1 MTTMNSRPTES
12 LRLFFALWP
21 DDLTRTALAAVQSS
35 LHGRLVPYHNIHLT
49 LAFLGQQPLAILPAA
64 KEILIH
70 LASPPVTL
78 LLDRVGYFPRKHIA
92 WVGTH
97 RAPDELHSLQEE
109 LAGALLREAIPSD
122 MRQSFKPHI
131 TLARDASPPEDFA
144 FNPIEWHASEVALV
158 QSVTTAEGAR
168 YDVLASR
175 SLDQT
180 CRVPKENAGDM
191 NGFPH

>member
-1 MTTMNSRPTES
+1 MTMNARPNES

-21 DDLTRTALAAVQSS
+21 DDLTRAALVEVQSS
-35 LHGRLVPYHNIHLT
+35 LRGRLVPCHNIHLT
-49 LAFLGQQPLAILPAA
+49 LAFLGQQPATILPAA
-64 KEILIH
+64 KEILTH
-70 LASPPVTL
+70 LGSPSSIL

-109 LAGALLREAIPSD
+109 LAGALLREGIPSD
-122 MRQSFKPHI
+122 ARQSFKPHI
-131 TLARDASPPEDFA
+131 TLARDASPPSDFA

-168 YDVLASR
+168 YEVLASR
-175 SLDQT
+175 SLDEA
-180 CRVPKENAGDM
+180 CWVPDAKAGDAS
-191 NGFPH
+191 GLPPA